1 MLSPNLN
8 NLSRAQLLQ
17 QHQDKASPPGPV
29 GDNEYQGFQGTED
42 KYDFAETLARLPGD
56 DLKAIAA
63 SAGEHSHKASRAGKL
78 QLAVSIP
85 LWLAGAGALA
95 LGTAGLGI
103 PALVVGSVGFFRG
116 ASNLAQGRAD
126 QNLIQDMHKL
136 ANP

>member
-1 MLSPNLN
+1 MLSPNIN
-8 NLSRAQLLQ
+8 NLSRAQILQ
-17 QHQDKASPPGPV
+17 QHQEKSPPAG
-29 GDNEYQGFQGTED
+29 GAADHEYQGFQGTED

-63 SAGEHSHKASRAGKL
+63 SAGEHAQKASRAGKI
-78 QLAVSIP
+78 QLALSIP

-116 ASNLAQGRAD
+116 ATNLAQGRAD
-126 QNLIQDMHKL
+126 QNLLQDMNTL